1 MGLFGSFSG
10 SPFLGIHGLYLT
22 RDWGHCWYI
31 VYSNKWL
38 GFHVFEA
45 GKKEK
50 AVWHI
55 ICSVGCCLKSVAIL
69 ADKLK
74 DIIIITA
81 CMIGPSATLKG
92 VVAESVAITIFEK
105 MSPDKDLFEFF

>member
-10 SPFLGIHGLYLT
+10 SPFRGVHGLYLT
-22 RDWGHCWYI
+22 RDWDHCWHIFYC
-31 VYSNKWL
+31 NEWL

-55 ICSVGCCLKSVAIL
+55 ICSVGCCLKSVGIL
-69 ADKLK
+69 ADELK
-74 DIIIITA
+74 DII
-81 CMIGPSATLKG
+81 
-92 VVAESVAITIFEK
+92 
-105 MSPDKDLFEFF
+105 KD